1 MGDMVVMEVD
11 KAECFV
17 VFHEGMRICRDGLD
31 SICFPTFFLKRW

>member
-17 VFHEGMRICRDGLD
+17 VFHEGMRICRQGL
-31 SICFPTFFLKRW
+31 LG